1 MLITILNQSRRN
13 ALADMYKN
21 IVNVIAVKNKFKIA
35 AVIPKEYDVNEY
47 NNFFY
52 KKIVDELS
60 CAGKFKKF
68 YLIIK
73 LVKEIKE
80 IFCRAKKRKILFFH
94 ENAWMNIVIY
104 LLLLNKNIDYYVW
117 IHDPIVHLGENKRIN
132 IIRWLAFHTY
142 IKKAKYL
149 MVGYEEGKRILK
161 DKYKI
166 NEKNIL
172 VLYLPQ
178 LRELEFEKIKRDKS
192 IEIKYDFIFYGNIE
206 KYKGID
212 LLVDVFKSKDLNNIK
227 LLIVGRGKED
237 KKIKKIVDEMKN
249 VTFINRYVS
258 NEDLAKYIMQS
269 RYVILPYITATGS
282 QTVQIANYYEKMVLA
297 TRVGCFLEYVKEGE
311 NGYFIDNNTKEDLK
325 KYILKYYNVK
335 PENNQ
340 KEKIKKMYNKFD
352 IENISLKLY
361 NMIIK
366 S

>member
-21 IVNVIAVKNKFKIA
+21 IVNVIAIKNKFNIVS
-35 AVIPKEYDVNEY
+35 VIPKGYDIKEY

-52 KKIVDELS
+52 KKINDELS
-60 CAGKFKKF
+60 GAGKLKKF
-68 YLIIK
+68 YLILK
-73 LVKEIKE
+73 LIKEIKK
-80 IFCRAKKRKILFFH
+80 IFYETKKRKILFFH
-94 ENAWMNIVIY
+94 ENAWMNIIIY
-104 LLLLNKNIDYYVW
+104 LLLLKRNIDYYVW

-132 IIRWLAFHTY
+132 IIRWIAFHTY

-149 MVGYEEGKRILK
+149 IVGYEEGKNILK
-161 DKYKI
+161 NKYKLE
-166 NEKNIL
+166 EKRIL

-178 LRELEFEKIKRDKS
+178 LRELEFENIKNDKL
-192 IEIKYDFIFYGNIE
+192 IKIKYDFIFYGNIE

-212 LLVDVFKSKDLNNIK
+212 LLVDAFKSEDLNNIN

-269 RYVILPYITATGS
+269 RYVILPYITAIGS